1 MPKHPIEQRSAF
13 RYFTPIQVRWGDLDP
28 FNHVNNVLYYRYF
41 ELAIVTFLA
50 TEGGLDLT
58 GSPPVV
64 SFAAESRCIFNKAI
78 DLSGFGPQGVM
89 VDGAVRVERLGSSSV
104 TWGLAIFRQGEDEA
118 AAQGSWTHVF
128 VDPQTTRPT
137 PIPDDLR
144 AALERYTA

>member
-1 MPKHPIEQRSAF
+1 
-13 RYFTPIQVRWGDLDP
+13 
-28 FNHVNNVLYYRYF
+28 
-41 ELAIVTFLA
+41 
-50 TEGGLDLT
+50 
-58 GSPPVV
+58 
-64 SFAAESRCIFNKAI
+64 
-78 DLSGFGPQGVM
+78 M